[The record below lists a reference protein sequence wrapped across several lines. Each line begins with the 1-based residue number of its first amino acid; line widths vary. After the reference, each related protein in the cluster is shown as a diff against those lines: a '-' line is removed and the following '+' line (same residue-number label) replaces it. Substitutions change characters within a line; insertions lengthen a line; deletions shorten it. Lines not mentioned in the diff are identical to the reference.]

1 MQGEGNT
8 QPIKYSELK
17 SKDLADIGS
26 SSYNI
31 FFFLNKLKKYIYIL
45 IPGSMTRRKSAVLRT
60 QQGFHHPVFSKL
72 LPTPN
77 SKGTAAGQAN
87 KARAQDIL

>member
-31 FFFLNKLKKYIYIL
+31 FFLNKLKKYIYVLIL
-45 IPGSMTRRKSAVLRT
+45 GSMTRRKSVVLKT